1 MLPRHR
7 LLHATVA
14 LLITGLAVGIAAAS
28 YALRQPQPEP
38 CVVVRMGVERS
49 RDLVRLPGD
58 PIGRHTS
65 TYATV
70 DCRGT
75 VFQVRADAGLP

>member
-1 MLPRHR
+1 MTRHR

-14 LLITGLAVGIAAAS
+14 LLITGLAVTIAAGS
-28 YALRQPQPEP
+28 YALRQPQPDP
-38 CVVVRMGVERS
+38 CIVVRMGVEQS

-58 PIGRHTS
+58 PTSRHAS